1 MDKDGFL
8 YFRGRSKDL
17 MTVKGGGNKLIVFK
31 VHLAINLTSFY
42 LILDRQIGALSIFSG
57 RLPRETSEY
66 NRSGCIRN
74 TNKSVRE

>member
-17 MTVKGGGNKLIVFK
+17 MTVKGGGNKLTVFK

-42 LILDRQIGALSIFSG
+42 LILYR
-57 RLPRETSEY
+57 
-66 NRSGCIRN
+66 
-74 TNKSVRE
+74 